1 MAPGKNVRAAARLRQ
16 RRRVLVSLALCL
28 PGALRAAKSD
38 AAERLQVAV
47 SILPQ
52 KQLVERVGGEAV
64 DVMVLVRP
72 GQSPHSYE
80 PTPQQMVSLARAD
93 VYFRIGVDF
102 ERAWLPKIQ
111 QMHPRLRAVD
121 TREGIRMLAMVPS
134 PHGHPL
140 RASSAQPDPH
150 IWTSPPLVKRQA
162 QTIRDALIAL
172 RPSERARFEDGY
184 ARYAAELDQVDAELH
199 RAVAGKARRSF
210 LVFHPAW
217 GYLADSYGLEQIPIE
232 LRGKEPGPQALAAQI
247 ERARA
252 EGIRVIFVQQQFS
265 RAAAEAMARAID
277 GEVVE
282 LDPLAED
289 LIANTRVV
297 AQALARALQ

>member
-1 MAPGKNVRAAARLRQ
+1 MAPRARAQAAPAVCL
-16 RRRVLVSLALCL
+16 RRRTLVALPLCL
-28 PGALRAAKSD
+28 PWALRAAD
-38 AAERLQVAV
+38 AGAPGRLQVAV

-52 KQLVERVGGEAV
+52 KQFVERIGGDAV

-93 VYFRIGVDF
+93 VYFCIGVDF
-102 ERAWLPKIQ
+102 EQAWLAKIR
-111 QMHPRLRAVD
+111 QMHPRLRVVD
-121 TREGIRMLAMVPS
+121 TREGILMRAMAP
-134 PHGHPL
+134 PHEHPL
-140 RASSAQPDPH
+140 RSSGARPDPH

-162 QTIRDALIAL
+162 ETIRDALIEL
-172 RPSERARFEDGY
+172 RPSERVRFEAGY
-184 ARYAAELDQVDAELH
+184 ARYAADLEQLDAELR
-199 RAVAGKARRSF
+199 RAVDGKARRRF
-210 LVFHPAW
+210 LAFHPAW

-252 EGIRVIFVQQQFS
+252 EGIRVIFVQPQFS
-265 RAAAEAMARAID
+265 RTASEAMARAID
-277 GEVVE
+277 GEVVV

-289 LIANTRVV
+289 FVANTRVV
-297 AQALARALQ
+297 ALSLARALR